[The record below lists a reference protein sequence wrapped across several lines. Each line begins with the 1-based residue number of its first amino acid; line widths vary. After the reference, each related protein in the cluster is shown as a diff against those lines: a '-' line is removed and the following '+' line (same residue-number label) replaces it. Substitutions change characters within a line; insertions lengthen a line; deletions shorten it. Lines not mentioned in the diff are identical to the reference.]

1 MGRRQSPTLP
11 AAVVNLSEARLARR
25 LESYHERLDRA
36 LKANRR
42 VFSRLYAAGKLFTR
56 QGTRLG
62 RDLLTA
68 HEHLLRVVSI
78 LNLMNHQGDVPAP
91 RKKVDADAMF
101 AELEVLLERN
111 AALSQESITH
121 LDALI
126 NQ

>member
-1 MGRRQSPTLP
+1 MSRRKLSPP
-11 AAVVNLSEARLARR
+11 AAVVNLSEARLSRR
-25 LESYHERLDRA
+25 IEGYSDRLDRA

-42 VFSRLYAAGKLFTR
+42 VFTRLFAAGKLFTR

-68 HEHLLRVVSI
+68 HEHLLRVVAI

-111 AALSQESITH
+111 ATLTQESATH

-126 NQ
+126 NE